1 MAIHWWGR
9 IRQFINELREKFHS
23 WFDLCHLR
31 LLASLCLTTWIKQR
45 HVVEEKKKLISVFA
59 EAESNCNRELVF
71 LFSKNF
77 QEFNVIVKNVVNICT
92 DLLSVLTWFGEGILV
107 LKKKILSSCAG
118 YCTAK
123 KHILFFSEVNT
134 SLIFFRLNSV
144 KYFTYFIHT
153 NQTEKLP
160 TASNF
165 YLKSPMTI
173 LV

>member
-1 MAIHWWGR
+1 MILLSSKRNQFQISFMAIHWWGR

-77 QEFNVIVKNVVNICT
+77 QEFNVIVKNVVNFCT

-107 LKKKILSSCAG
+107 LKKKSWVVVLGIAL
-118 YCTAK
+118 
-123 KHILFFSEVNT
+123 
-134 SLIFFRLNSV
+134 
-144 KYFTYFIHT
+144 
-153 NQTEKLP
+153 
-160 TASNF
+160 
-165 YLKSPMTI
+165 LKSTFYFFPK
-173 LV
+173 